1 LELECPASEAR
12 VDALGLLTSHRV
24 LLDMRHSEPFP
35 LGLTRRA
42 HFARRSAGGCHP
54 SATGALMCRLGATS
68 ATVLA
73 PSLFLLSLAMCG
85 VYWLLSR
92 PGAAG

>member
-1 LELECPASEAR
+1 
-12 VDALGLLTSHRV
+12 
-24 LLDMRHSEPFP
+24 
-35 LGLTRRA
+35 
-42 HFARRSAGGCHP
+42 
-54 SATGALMCRLGATS
+54 MCRLGATS